1 MNCECAGLPDLFK
14 LESRPRFASETNQ
27 IAVGNWVRLH
37 QCGSCG
43 QLWRI
48 DEWDKYQSQFAVRV
62 PSAETWEAFDASEL
76 QKQFLISSR
85 GGLEDSECAWS
96 GCFHPRVKGVAYCV
110 DHLLRTGA
118 RE

>member
-1 MNCECAGLPDLFK
+1 MKCDCTNLPDLFK
-14 LESRPRFASETNQ
+14 LESRPELEAETEE

-37 QCGSCG
+37 KCRSCG

-48 DEWDKYQSQFAVRV
+48 DESDRLQTQFVVRI
-62 PSAETWEAFDASEL
+62 PSAEIWETFDASEL

-85 GGLEDSECAWS
+85 GGLSATKCIWA
-96 GCFHPRVKGVAYCV
+96 GCGNPQVKGVAYCA
-110 DHLLRTGA
+110 DHLFQTGA